1 MALRFVFIS
10 LALLAVSGVQS
21 QELDTTGIVLTC
33 TESQMIVEIPK
44 TLLTGEMAGDN
55 VRFENA
61 EASDESCWGYDDTND
76 ESEDIIELTTNL
88 TACGTNRTEN
98 AEEEIYTNRVISRY
112 ESDDV
117 ISRQYAID
125 IPLSCSYNRSKR
137 VSGGV
142 SYQLTDYTIDKTL
155 EEEGA
160 YTFSFDIYEDETYQT
175 AVSDYPYSIGLNEAL
190 HFAAS
195 VLSLEST
202 LALSIRS
209 CRATPTSNYDNSIF
223 YDFILD
229 GFSEDDLTSITLLTD
244 SRIGVE
250 MNTLRFIEQGEFVY
264 IHCNLLVCDAENGNS
279 LCSGDAARTPGIAR
293 RRRDVGSTSNTKRF
307 TRGPLRVVR
316 SAQNQQNSISRL
328 ETSDN
333 GVTQE
338 EVTSAFNPWMVA
350 MAAMATVVMALAA
363 MMVVVMRKLNKISS
377 PRQRQSLEEAVH
389 LLDDHES

>member
-44 TLLTGEMAGDN
+44 TLLTGEMAGEN

-61 EASDESCWGYDDTND
+61 EATDESCWGYDDIND
-76 ESEDIIELTTNL
+76 DSDQIIELTTNL
-88 TACGTNRTEN
+88 TDCGTNRTEN
-98 AEEEIYTNRVISRY
+98 TDEEIYTNRVISRY
-112 ESDDV
+112 DSDDV

-137 VSGGV
+137 VSAV
-142 SYQLTDYTIDKTL
+142 SYQLTDYTIDKPL

-160 YTFSFDIYEDETYQT
+160 YTFSFDIYEDENYQT

-190 HFAAS
+190 YFAAS

-209 CRATPTSNYDNSIF
+209 CRATPNSNYDNSIF
-223 YDFILD
+223 YDFILN

-264 IHCNLLVCDAENGNS
+264 IHCNLLVCDAEDENS
-279 LCSGDAARTPGIAR
+279 VCSGDEARTEGNAR
-293 RRRDVGSTSNTKRF
+293 RRRDVGSASNTKRF

-316 SAQNQQNSISRL
+316 SAQNQQNSISHL

-377 PRQRQSLEEAVH
+377 PRQRRSLEEAVH